1 MKYDELLHWSDGQF
15 LQPHHFQYF
24 QQQIGAYIRQ
34 NRAFS
39 LPYPYGLMDFELDL
53 DALSGSRVVVKRFS
67 ALMPSG
73 QELSMP
79 GNCVLPP
86 LDLAPILEQNPNELT
101 ISIALPRWSE
111 FDANL
116 VEDDNPAEKRRYL
129 PQKKRLRDENSGDN
143 EITLVTRRL
152 NIRLTTNL
160 DDNKDMELLLLMK
173 LSVLSHDRSV
183 NALAINEKYIPPF
196 LQITQ
201 DNPLIGIITG
211 LLVDVRRCRDKA
223 LDVLSSSRAVSE
235 ADASGEAASVDLS
248 GIQRFR
254 ILNIYEIRLSALLE
268 TGQISP
274 YAFYLELI
282 TFLAELMAM
291 DPANSIDG
299 IPRYTHEDSGPQFNT
314 VIKDIRSF
322 LLAGGSADYRRLDF
336 SPIENGAY
344 LFTRIRVED
353 LLGMEKVYLAVKSS
367 AEPGA
372 VISALETGDTFKLIN
387 PASKTMRVRGIRL
400 TAERYPPRYLPILK
414 DTLWFNL
421 NLKESST
428 VWREIREEQGMII
441 DYAPNLFPSLEVTLY
456 ITLGNT

>member
-1 MKYDELLHWSDGQF
+1 MQYDELLHWSDGQF

-24 QQQIGAYIRQ
+24 QRQISECIRQ
-34 NRAFS
+34 NRFFS
-39 LPYPYGLMDFELDL
+39 LPYPYGLVDFELDL
-53 DALSGSRVVVKRFS
+53 EALSGSRVVVKRFS
-67 ALMPSG
+67 ALMASG

-143 EITLVTRRL
+143 EVTLVTRRL
-152 NIRLTTNL
+152 NLRLTTNL
-160 DDNKDMELLLLMK
+160 DDNKDMELLPVVK

-183 NALAINEKYIPPF
+183 NALAINEKYTPPF

-201 DNPLIGIITG
+201 DNPLMGIITG

-223 LDVLSSSRAVSE
+223 LDVLSSAKTVGE
-235 ADASGEAASVDLS
+235 ADSSGDAASVDFYS
-248 GIQRFR
+248 SQRFR
-254 ILNIYEIRLSALLE
+254 ILNIYEIRLSALIE
-268 TGQISP
+268 TGRISP
-274 YAFYLELI
+274 YAFYLELL
-282 TFLAELMAM
+282 TFLAELMGL
-291 DPANSIDG
+291 DPSNSIDE
-299 IPRYTHEDSGPQFNT
+299 IPRYAHDDSGPQFNT

-322 LLAGGSADYRRLDF
+322 LLAGGSADYRRLEF
-336 SPIENGAY
+336 SPIENGVY
-344 LFTRIRVED
+344 LFTQIRVED
-353 LLGMEKVYLAVKSS
+353 LLGMEKVYLAVKTS
-367 AEPGA
+367 AESGG

-387 PASKTMRVRGIRL
+387 PQSKTVRVRGIKL

-414 DTLWFNL
+414 DTLWFYL
-421 NLKESST
+421 DLKESSS

-441 DYAPNLFPSLEVTLY
+441 DYAPGLFPSLEVSLY